1 MAKAAGTVT
10 STGAWLTLVVA
21 AAGQFLSVVSTTM
34 VSVALP
40 SMGDHLQASATDLQ
54 WIVDSYVLVVASL
67 LMTGGVL
74 GDRLGRKGI
83 FLIGIAIFAAGSL
96 LTGLGTSIGMVLVGR
111 VIQAIGP
118 ALLVPGSLN
127 IVRAAFEEPTKRAFA
142 LGLWSTSSGLAM
154 AVGPILGGVIV
165 DAWGWRWVFLV
176 NVPLSLVLIVVAARF
191 VPRLA
196 RVVKRGPFD
205 VAGAVLTTVGVGAL
219 AYAII
224 EGRERGWLSPIILGM
239 FALSVVTL
247 AIFVRA
253 ETRRDDPLIDVRLY
267 LLPRF
272 AAANI
277 SGLVV
282 FFAFT
287 GGIVYFSAYFQQVQG
302 MNALETGVNVSA
314 LGIAFAVASTISGRL
329 VGRFGAKW
337 PLLVGLIVCAVGTL
351 GLLRL
356 QVATPGSSIWWNFAI
371 FGLGI
376 GLSMS
381 PMAAIAMA
389 AVDASHAGMAS
400 AILNSVRQVGQLLG
414 VAVLGALIYAD
425 IPGKSGGGARLR
437 PDDQAS
443 FVSGLHA
450 SMWTAALIL
459 LIGAVLSAV
468 LFRVEGSRERR
479 LQNPM
484 VETAESG
491 A

>member
-1 MAKAAGTVT
+1 MGRPAASTT

-21 AAGQFLSVVSTTM
+21 AAGQFLSVVSTTV

-40 SMGDHLQASATDLQ
+40 TMGEHLHANSTDLQ

-83 FLIGIAIFAAGSL
+83 FMVGIAIFAGGSL
-96 LTGLGTSIGMVLVGR
+96 LTGLAPTIEVVLIGR
-111 VIQAIGP
+111 VLQAIGP

-127 IVRAAFEEPTKRAFA
+127 IVRAAFDDPAKRAFA

-154 AVGPILGGVIV
+154 AVGPIIGGVIV
-165 DAWGWRWVFLV
+165 DGWGWRWVFLV
-176 NVPLSLVLIVVAARF
+176 NVPLSLLLIAIAARY

-196 RVVKRGPFD
+196 KLTKKGRFD
-205 VAGAVLTTVGVGAL
+205 MSGAILTTVGVGAL
-219 AYAII
+219 AFAII
-224 EGRERGWLSPIILGM
+224 EGQNHGWGSPLILGM
-239 FALSVVTL
+239 FALSLVTL
-247 AIFVRA
+247 TIFVLV
-253 ETRRDDPLIDVRLY
+253 ERRLADPLIDVRLY

-287 GGIVYFSAYFQQVQG
+287 GSIVYFSAYFQQVQG
-302 MNALETGVNVSA
+302 LDALHAGINVSA
-314 LGIAFAVASTISGRL
+314 LGIAFAIASTVSGHL
-329 VGRFGAKW
+329 VGRIGAKW
-337 PLLVGLIVCAVGTL
+337 PLLIGLVVCAAGTL

-356 QVATPGSSIWWNFAI
+356 DTTTPGSLIWWNFAI
-371 FGLGI
+371 FGIGI

-414 VAVLGALIYAD
+414 VAVLGALVYAD
-425 IPGKSGGGARLR
+425 IPGQSGGGARLHPR
-437 PDDQAS
+437 DQAS

-450 SMWTAALIL
+450 AMWTAAVML
-459 LIGAVLSAV
+459 LLGAVLSAL
-468 LFRVEGSRERR
+468 LFRVEAKRDRAATSV
-479 LQNPM
+479 P
-484 VETAESG
+484 
-491 A
+491 